1 MNKIIFLTSVL
12 LLTLLLKLQAQEVDT
27 LKPAVVLSLDDVI
40 DLAKRQS
47 PSYYRAT
54 NTKLFRYWQWRNYK
68 SNYMPQLVL
77 EGVLP
82 NYEKAYNP
90 ILQPDGSIIPR
101 LQHYANSYVNLS
113 LEQNVGATGG
123 NFFATSS
130 LNRVDNFNDGRAI
143 NYNSRPFLI
152 GYRQPLLRFN
162 QLSWDRRIE
171 PLRFEESKREYLEDL
186 EEIAVIATDRFF
198 TLLLEQINLEIALKN
213 QANNDTIYK
222 IAQGRYNLGKIAEDE
237 LLQLE
242 LTSMNSDQAVSQARL
257 NLETSTLRLKIFI
270 GLTDNQPIQLVRPD
284 SIPTFDVDEN
294 KATSE
299 ANKNRQAVIGYKR
312 RLLEAERDVAK
323 AKGDNGLNA
332 DVIATYG
339 TTGVSLAQ
347 VGDSYSNTVPQQT
360 LQVGF
365 NIPIMDWGRSRSR
378 RKIAMA
384 NYDVEKNVV
393 AQEILNFEQEIYTQV
408 RNYRMLKDQLKIT
421 RKSDEV
427 AQKRYDI
434 SKNRYLIGKID
445 ITNLNIALQE
455 KDKAKRDYVASLRS
469 FWMAHYNL
477 RQLTLYDFETDQVI
491 KSGEP
496 EN

>member
-1 MNKIIFLTSVL
+1 MNKSIFIITVL
-12 LLTLLLKLQAQEVDT
+12 LLTLFCSVQAQEVDT
-27 LKPAVVLSLDDVI
+27 QKPPAVLTLEDVI

-47 PSYYRAT
+47 PSYYRAA
-54 NTKLFRYWQWRNYK
+54 NNKELRYWQWRTYK
-68 SNYMPQLVL
+68 SNYMPQLFL
-77 EGVLP
+77 FGTLP

-90 ILQPDGSIIPR
+90 ILQDDGSYDAR
-101 LQHYANSYVNLS
+101 LQHYANSNLALS
-113 LEQNVGATGG
+113 LQQNVGATGG
-123 NFFATSS
+123 RFFATSR
-130 LNRVDNFNDGRAI
+130 LNRIDNFNGGRTI
-143 NYNSRPFLI
+143 NYNSRPFLL
-152 GYRQPLLRFN
+152 GYQQPLFQFN
-162 QLSWDRRIE
+162 ELQWDRRIE
-171 PLRFEESKREYLEDL
+171 PLRYEESKRLYLEDL
-186 EEIAVIATDRFF
+186 EEISVIATDRFF

-270 GLTDNQPIQLVRPD
+270 GLTDNQPLQLVRPD
-284 SIPTFDVDEN
+284 SIPAFEVDEN
-294 KATSE
+294 KAISE
-299 ANKNRQAVIGYKR
+299 ANKNRPAVVAFKR

-332 DVIATYG
+332 DISATYG
-339 TTGVSLAQ
+339 TTGVSLTQ
-347 VGDSYSNTVPQQT
+347 VGDSYANTVPQQT

-378 RKIAMA
+378 RKVAMA
-384 NYDVEKNVV
+384 NYDVTKNVV
-393 AQEILNFEQEIYTQV
+393 AQDVLNFEQEIYTQV

-477 RQLTLYDFETDQVI
+477 RQLTLYDFENNQPIISNEKDR
-491 KSGEP
+491 
-496 EN
+496 

>member
-1 MNKIIFLTSVL
+1 MNKCIFLFSVL
-12 LLTLLLKLQAQEVDT
+12 LLTSIGSLQAQEVDT
-27 LKPAVVLSLDDVI
+27 LKPPVVLTLEDVI

-47 PSYYRAT
+47 PSYYQAS
-54 NTKLFRYWQWRNYK
+54 NNKELSYWQWRTYK
-68 SNYMPQLVL
+68 SDYMPQLFL
-77 EGVLP
+77 FGTLP

-90 ILQPDGSIIPR
+90 ILQPDGSYNAR
-101 LQHYANSYVNLS
+101 LQHYANSDVGLS
-113 LEQNVGATGG
+113 MQQNVGATGG
-123 NFFATSS
+123 RFFATSR
-130 LNRVDNFNDGRAI
+130 LNRIDNFNDGRTI
-143 NYNSRPFLI
+143 NYNSRPFLV
-152 GYRQPLLRFN
+152 GYQQPLFQFN
-162 QLSWDRRIE
+162 ALQWNRRIE
-171 PLRFEESKREYLEDL
+171 PLKFEESKRLFLEDL

-198 TLLLEQINLEIALKN
+198 SLLLEQINLEIALKN

-242 LTSMNSDQAVSQARL
+242 LTAMNSDQAVSQAKL

-270 GLTDNQPIQLVRPD
+270 GVTDNQPIQLVRPD
-284 SIPTFDVDEN
+284 SIPTFEVEESE
-294 KATSE
+294 AIEE
-299 ANKNRQAVIGYKR
+299 ANKNRQAVIGFKR

-332 DVIATYG
+332 DIVATYG
-339 TTGVSLAQ
+339 TTGASLTQ
-347 VGDSYSNTVPQQT
+347 VGDSYANTVPQQT

-378 RKIAMA
+378 RKVAMA
-384 NYDVEKNVV
+384 NLDVTKNIVGQDV
-393 AQEILNFEQEIYTQV
+393 LNFEQEIYTQV

-477 RQLTLYDFETDQVI
+477 RQLTLYDFENNQTLSSPD
-491 KSGEP
+491 K
-496 EN
+496 